1 MLLIDELLNV
11 DFDKHCR
18 DCPYNTKDFS
28 KRFYEYTDSIDI
40 NTVIA
45 NPNIANDIDLLQKH
59 YTLLLDYCY
68 YLEDNNRLYKEKYE
82 IANRRIYWKDKKINS
97 LKRQNN
103 ILETQISN
111 ITKYGKGKRQN
122 GIRNK
127 T

>member
-1 MLLIDELLNV
+1 MLIEELLNV

-28 KRFYEYTDSIDI
+28 KRFYEYVDSIDI
-40 NTVIA
+40 DTVIA
-45 NPNIANDIDLLQKH
+45 NPDIANDIDLLEKH

-68 YLEDNNRLYKEKYE
+68 ELENNNRLYKEKYQ
-82 IANRRIYWKDKKINS
+82 ILNRRIYWKDRKIKS
-97 LKRQNN
+97 LSRQNN
-103 ILETQISN
+103 VLETQISN
-111 ITKYGKGKRQN
+111 IMKYGKGKRQN